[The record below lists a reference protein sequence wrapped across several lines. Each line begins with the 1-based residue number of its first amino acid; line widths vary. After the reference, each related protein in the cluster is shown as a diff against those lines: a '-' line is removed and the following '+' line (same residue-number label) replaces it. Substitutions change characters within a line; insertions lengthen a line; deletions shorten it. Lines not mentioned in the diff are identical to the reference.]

1 MQSKI
6 ELEFLKSPESFD
18 ADYRRV
24 LRHRVNLKIQ
34 GLHEEMELLQKCGFS
49 VTENCNGV
57 TEFCNGQQNQK
68 SSNQAA
74 FVEREWAEPDLNR
87 RPLARKANVLTKLDD
102 RPLHLRFSRLDLR
115 CLIKRLQLVHI
126 RIFLLLNLITIRWV
140 ETAKVKVEVKM
151 PVTVTVVITKESV
164 EDLDINVGDEVEAIM
179 KKSTEVMIDK

>member
-49 VTENCNGV
+49 VTE
-57 TEFCNGQQNQK
+57 FCNGQQNQK

-74 FVEREWAEPDLNR
+74 FVEREWAEPDLNQ

-164 EDLDINVGDEVEAIM
+164 EDLDINIGDEVEAIM